1 MADEA
6 IADNPVVITVCASLR
21 RNVDVPW
28 LQTVLFPRILHHPR
42 FRSVVVC
49 DADGK
54 RRFETVPDFTP
65 TSASLNEYHVAV
77 EHVGHEEKS
86 HDLREKIFGERLSE
100 IMSTPLDSDRP
111 LWKIFLFPKWSIVTD
126 GCPQEDCCMIIMRV
140 HHSISD
146 GIGLVKYFSAEVVD
160 KAPEQDQ
167 THLLVVPERQKQKL
181 IQSRHV
187 PGRGSAAGSSSKTV
201 PANFVNTS
209 KTTQINI
216 PPPGLLQRAWEC
228 VEDVYLSSV
237 RMLFPE
243 PTSVLTKSTIQ
254 RDKVCALL
262 PPSEF
267 TLQMVKDASRVLGVT
282 MNDLLYTAVAGATRA
297 YLKEY
302 GDNPDELKSLR
313 CAIPF
318 NEHMLDA
325 FSLNDIS
332 NIFAIIAL
340 NLHVHE
346 EDRMKRLEACVRTLR
361 RAKRSY
367 QLPMLMGLIQAV
379 TRLPRAPRKAFWRHL
394 TRAASILFT
403 NVPGPKETVQLGG
416 VDISSMHF
424 FAPADGH
431 AGVVVGLFSYV
442 GKIAISV
449 SGDKGRISNP
459 LRFVELLK
467 HEIEALIDVSKS
479 V

>member
-6 IADNPVVITVCASLR
+6 VADNPVVITACVSLQ

-28 LQTVLFPRILHHPR
+28 LQSVVFPRMLRHPR
-42 FRSVVVC
+42 FRSVVVR

-54 RRFETVPDFTP
+54 HRFEPVLDFTP
-65 TSASLNEYHVAV
+65 TSASLNEHHVIV

-86 HDLREKIFGERLSE
+86 HELREKIFVERLSE
-100 IMSTPLDSDRP
+100 IMSTPLDRSRP
-111 LWKIFLFPKWSIVTD
+111 LWRIFLFPKWSIVND
-126 GCPQEDCCMIIMRV
+126 GHPKEDCCMIIVRV

-167 THLLVVPERQKQKL
+167 THLFVVPERQKQQL
-181 IQSRHV
+181 MQNRQAHV
-187 PGRGSAAGSSSKTV
+187 RGSAAGSSKTV
-201 PANFVNTS
+201 PAEVVSTS
-209 KTTQINI
+209 KTTKITI

-243 PTSVLTKSTIQ
+243 PNSVLTRSTIQ
-254 RDKVCALL
+254 RKKVCALL

-267 TLQMVKDASRVLGVT
+267 TVQMVKDASRVLGVT
-282 MNDLLYTAVAGATRA
+282 MNDLLYTAVAGATRE

-318 NEHMLDA
+318 NGHMLDA
-325 FSLNDIS
+325 FSLSDIS

-346 EDRMKRLEACVRTLR
+346 GDRMKRLEACVRTLR
-361 RAKRSY
+361 RAKRSK
-367 QLPMLMGLIQAV
+367 QLPMLMGLIQVVA
-379 TRLPRAPRKAFWRHL
+379 RLPRSPRKVFWRHL

-416 VDISSMHF
+416 ADISSMHF

-442 GKIAISV
+442 GKLAISV

-459 LRFVELLK
+459 QRFVDLLS
-467 HEIEALIDVSKS
+467 HEIEALIGISKDV
-479 V
+479 